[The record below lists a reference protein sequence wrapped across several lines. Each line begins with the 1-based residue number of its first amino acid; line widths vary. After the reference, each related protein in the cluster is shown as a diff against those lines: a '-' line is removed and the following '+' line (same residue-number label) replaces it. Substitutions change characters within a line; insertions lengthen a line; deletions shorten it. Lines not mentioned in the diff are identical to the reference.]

1 MEEIKRQVWRAR
13 RRMILQQFLGIVV
26 WSLFAS
32 LMVALIGLA
41 VPKIWV
47 LNVDRQ
53 VWLWSWAGGATG
65 AGLLLALVWTFAVR
79 RGALEAAI
87 EIDRRFGLK
96 ERVSSTLSLGQQD
109 LETEAGRALLDDAV
123 RRVGQIDV
131 REHFRLSLNWRA
143 LLPLL
148 PAMAAFGLV
157 LLVPDAALRQS
168 ATSQADVATRQQIKR
183 SAEELKKKILEQQK
197 KAEEKGLKDAEVLFK
212 KLQEGIDQL
221 SSKDNLDRKNAL
233 IELNNLAKDLEKRR
247 DQLGGSDKMRQQLN
261 QLDNIERGPADRIAK
276 AIKEG
281 DFKKALDE
289 LKTLQERLQNDELSE
304 EEKNK
309 LAEQMQQM
317 QKKLEQLVEAH
328 EQAKQDLEEQIK
340 QKMAA
345 GDLAEAS
352 KLQQKLDQL
361 NRQNEAMNRM
371 QQMANKM
378 GQCADCLKNG
388 NAQDA
393 AAQMDQMAADLQD
406 WQQQMD
412 ELQTLD
418 DAMDQIAQAKDAMN
432 CQQCDG
438 AGCEFCQG
446 GMMGMF
452 GQGDG
457 IPGMGLGEGQG
468 RGDRPE
474 EATDTNYYESQVRGQ
489 PKPGEAIR
497 TGDADGPNI
506 AGLSQEAVKQ
516 QISSSLSKDPDPLI
530 DQKLP
535 REQREH
541 NKQYFDLLR
550 EGVDE

>member
-1 MEEIKRQVWRAR
+1 MDEIKRQVLRAR
-13 RRMILQQFLGIVV
+13 RRMILQQFLGIVA
-26 WSLFAS
+26 WSLFAT
-32 LMVALIGLA
+32 LMIALVGLA

-47 LNVDRQ
+47 LNVEPQ
-53 VWLWSWAGGATG
+53 IWLWSWTGGAIG
-65 AGLLLALVWTFAVR
+65 VGLLLALVWTFAVR

-96 ERVSSTLSLGQQD
+96 ERVSSTLSLGQQE
-109 LETEAGRALLDDAV
+109 LETEAGQALMDDAV
-123 RRVGQIDV
+123 RRVRQIDV
-131 REHFRLSLNWRA
+131 NQHFPLSLNWRA

-148 PAMAAFGLV
+148 PALAAFGLV
-157 LLVPDAALRQS
+157 LLVPDASLRQS
-168 ATSQADVATRQQIKR
+168 AASQADVATKQQIKR
-183 SAEELKKKILEQQK
+183 SAEELKKKILQQQK

-247 DQLGGSDKMRQQLN
+247 EQLGGSDKMRQQLN

-276 AIKEG
+276 AIKDG
-281 DFKKALDE
+281 DFKQALEE
-289 LKTLQERLQNDELSE
+289 LKKLQQRLQNDDLTD
-304 EEKNK
+304 EEKK
-309 LAEQMQQM
+309 QLAEQMEQM
-317 QKKLEQLVEAH
+317 QKKLEQLVAAH
-328 EQAKQDLEEQIK
+328 EQAKRDLEEQIK

-345 GDLAEAS
+345 GDLVEAG

-361 NRQNEAMNRM
+361 SRQNEAMNRL
-371 QQMANKM
+371 QQMANQM

-393 AAQMDQMAADLQD
+393 AAQMSQMAADLQD

-412 ELQTLD
+412 ELETLN
-418 DAMDQIAQAKDAMN
+418 DAMNQIAQAKDAMN
-432 CQQCDG
+432 CQQCEG

-446 GMMGMF
+446 DMMGMF
-452 GQGDG
+452 GQNDG
-457 IPGMGLGEGQG
+457 GSGMGLGEGQG

-474 EATDTNYYESQVRGQ
+474 EATDTNYYESQVRGK

-497 TGDADGPNI
+497 TGDADGPNV
-506 AGLSQEAVKQ
+506 AGLSQEEVKQ
-516 QISSSLSKDPDPLI
+516 QITSSLSKDPDPLI

-550 EGVDE
+550 EGVNE